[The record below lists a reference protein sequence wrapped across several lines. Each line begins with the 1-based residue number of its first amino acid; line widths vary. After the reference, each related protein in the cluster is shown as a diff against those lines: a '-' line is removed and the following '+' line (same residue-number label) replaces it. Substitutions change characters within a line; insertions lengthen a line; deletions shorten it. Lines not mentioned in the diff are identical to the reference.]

1 MSSTER
7 LYYNHPDTRTFDAT
21 VVRTETRGDRAAVW
35 LDRTAFYPTSG
46 GQPFDT
52 GRLGGAAVIDVQDDD
67 DGEIV
72 HLLEGVPPAV
82 GAPVHGSIDW
92 DRRFDHM
99 QQHTGQH
106 VLSAVLE
113 RMFGARTL
121 SFHLGADSCTIDV
134 DRELSPAQLAEG
146 ELAANQAI
154 WRDLPVTIRYATEE
168 EARALPLRKE
178 SARTGTL
185 RLIEVVGLDLSA
197 CGGTHVDRTGVIGQI
212 ALASWER
219 FKGGQR
225 IEFLCG
231 GRALARFQRL
241 RDASAASIRL
251 LSVLPAELPAAIQR
265 MQNDA
270 TEQKRILISV
280 QSELAKYE
288 AAAMVTRAE
297 ALPCGRVVFQAID
310 GDAVRLRTLATAITA
325 QPGVAAILVS
335 TDVPALAVAARSAD
349 LTVPCQDLISGLVKE
364 FGGRGGGKPDL
375 AQCGGLQA
383 GADVVL
389 ASVRERLMR

>member
-1 MSSTER
+1 MSTER
-7 LYYNHPDTRTFDAT
+7 LYYNHPDIRTFDAS
-21 VVRTETRGDRAAVW
+21 VLRAETRGAHTAVW

-52 GRLGGAAVIDVQDDD
+52 GRLGDANVVDVEDDESGD
-67 DGEIV
+67 VV
-72 HLLEGVPPAV
+72 HLVA
-82 GAPVHGSIDW
+82 GASPEIGATVHGAIDW
-92 DRRFDHM
+92 NRRFDHM

-113 RMFGARTL
+113 RAFGVRTI

-134 DRELSPAQLAEG
+134 DRQLSSAQIAQG
-146 ELAANQAI
+146 ELAANQAV
-154 WRDLPVTIRYATEE
+154 WLDLPVTIRYAAEE

-185 RLIEVVGLDLSA
+185 RLIEISGLDLSA
-197 CGGTHVDRTGVIGQI
+197 CGGTHVERTGVIGQI
-212 ALASWER
+212 AVASWER

-241 RDASAASIRL
+241 RDISAASIRL
-251 LSVLPAELPAAIQR
+251 LSVLPAELPAAIER
-265 MQNDA
+265 MQTDA
-270 TEQKRILISV
+270 KEQKRILSTV
-280 QSELAKYE
+280 QSDLATYE
-288 AAAMVTRAE
+288 AAAMVARAE
-297 ALPCGRVVFQAID
+297 ALPVGRVVFQVLD
-310 GDAVRLRTLATAITA
+310 GDAVRLRTLATALTA
-325 QPGVAAILVS
+325 HPGVVAVLVS
-335 TDVPALAVAARSAD
+335 TAVPALAVVARSAD
-349 LTVPCQDLISGLVKE
+349 LAVSCNEVVSALLKE

-383 GADVVL
+383 PADLIL
-389 ASVRERLMR
+389 ASARARLMR

>member
-1 MSSTER
+1 MSTER
-7 LYYNHPDTRTFDAT
+7 LYYNHPDVRTFDAS
-21 VVRTETRGDRAAVW
+21 VLRAETRGDHTAVW

-52 GRLGGAAVIDVQDDD
+52 GRLGDANVVDVEDDESGD
-67 DGEIV
+67 IV
-72 HLLEGVPPAV
+72 HLVAGTSPEI
-82 GAPVHGSIDW
+82 GATVHGAIDW
-92 DRRFDHM
+92 NRRFDHM

-113 RMFGARTL
+113 RAFGARTI

-134 DRELSPAQLAEG
+134 DRELSSAQIAQG
-146 ELAANQAI
+146 ELAANQAV
-154 WRDLPVTIRYATEE
+154 WLDLPVTIRYAAEE

-178 SARTGTL
+178 TARTGTL
-185 RLIEVVGLDLSA
+185 RLIEISGLDLSA
-197 CGGTHVDRTGVIGQI
+197 CGGTHVERTGVIGQI

-241 RDASAASIRL
+241 RDISAASIRL
-251 LSVLPAELPAAIQR
+251 LSVLPAELPAAIER
-265 MQNDA
+265 MQTDA
-270 TEQKRILISV
+270 KEQKRILSTV
-280 QSELAKYE
+280 QSDLATYE
-288 AAAMVTRAE
+288 AAAMVARAE
-297 ALPCGRVVFQAID
+297 ALPVGRAVFQVLD
-310 GDAVRLRTLATAITA
+310 GDAVRLRTLATALTA
-325 QPGVAAILVS
+325 HPGVVAVLVS
-335 TDVPALAVAARSAD
+335 TAVPALAVVARSAD
-349 LTVPCQDLISGLVKE
+349 LAVACNEVVSALLKE

-383 GADVVL
+383 PADLIL
-389 ASVRERLMR
+389 ASARAILMR